1 MFHILAYLILTTPP
15 LPPPGKYKWGSILP
29 ESQSGTE
36 TSLPS
41 QPLYLTAITVSIPH
55 MCCAFHW
62 AFLLQFWRHEL
73 FWGWVEMPSMQ
84 KIFFSLLHI
93 PTIYLCYMFRGKE
106 WKGKR
111 DSWARQKCL
120 VRAELKGAFPLKQVC
135 VTLQAGQH
143 PIASSRILPEPTG
156 LPAFKV
162 FPGLYFIVD
171 HQYSHSSPSLE
182 NKQKFILMG
191 EI

>member
-1 MFHILAYLILTTPP
+1 MRINSPRVTKWNGNQSAFSTT
-15 LPPPGKYKWGSILP
+15 LPDRYHCFYTTYVLCI
-29 ESQSGTE
+29 
-36 TSLPS
+36 SLGIS
-41 QPLYLTAITVSIPH
+41 SAVLKTWTFLGLSRN
-55 MCCAFHW
+55 AFD
-62 AFLLQFWRHEL
+62 AED
-73 FWGWVEMPSMQ
+73 
-84 KIFFSLLHI
+84 FFSLLHI
-93 PTIYLCYMFRGKE
+93 PTIYLCYMSRGKE